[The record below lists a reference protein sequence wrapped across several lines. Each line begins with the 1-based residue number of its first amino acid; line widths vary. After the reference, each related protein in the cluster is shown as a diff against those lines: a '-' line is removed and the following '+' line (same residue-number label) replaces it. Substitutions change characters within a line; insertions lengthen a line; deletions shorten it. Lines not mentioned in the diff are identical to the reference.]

1 MSFGQ
6 GGGGPFGGPPRDGGG
21 TAGGQ
26 SGPFGAFGPFGG
38 APRGP
43 GDDGD
48 RGPGGPFGGGGS
60 SAARGRGRPGRPSA
74 LVLTIIA
81 VAVLVGLFVVFTNVY
96 TDVLWFSQLGFTEV
110 FWTEVVAKA
119 ALFLIAG
126 FLVSRRGSRLIA
138 DYGGVQKVAPVLAG
152 TFLVAGL
159 ATLSL
164 PGLAP
169 FISEFLVLIGTF
181 TRYPIAAIIASGA
194 LVLSAIYILWTYQR
208 MMGGPP
214 TLSDVR
220 ASSMRDLAGRE
231 LVVVVPLIALLIA
244 LGVYPKPL
252 LDIVDPTPQTVDALM
267 KLDLAAGVDVE
278 IKV

>member
-119 ALFLIAG
+119 ALFPSITLTGNFGRSARPG
-126 FLVSRRGSRLIA
+126 ATAPRTRPRPRGTRSARPSASWSPSGAWCSWVSRSCSA
-138 DYGGVQKVAPVLAG
+138 CSPAP
-152 TFLVAGL
+152 
-159 ATLSL
+159 
-164 PGLAP
+164 P
-169 FISEFLVLIGTF
+169 
-181 TRYPIAAIIASGA
+181 R
-194 LVLSAIYILWTYQR
+194 
-208 MMGGPP
+208 
-214 TLSDVR
+214 
-220 ASSMRDLAGRE
+220 
-231 LVVVVPLIALLIA
+231 
-244 LGVYPKPL
+244 
-252 LDIVDPTPQTVDALM
+252 
-267 KLDLAAGVDVE
+267 
-278 IKV
+278 